1 LVSNEQIQFESW
13 KLSSRLP
20 LWRYAERKPHL
31 LHVQEGV
38 ILMETAPIGK
48 GLHDY
53 QYHGESRNDIEEIG
67 MHLKWLN
74 EAIITLS
81 PIIVAVLAAFVSW
94 STAKKFGA
102 DRVLERITSESASL
116 EKLQDGTSEK
126 DSMQEQLNESIALYR
141 TRRRVEDSR
150 VVSWGAVFLGACIA
164 LVGLALTW
172 WATNRGGLL
181 LWWLVLAT
189 PMIMIGGYGFFTEL
203 RGRTPG
209 APPAPSP

>member
-1 LVSNEQIQFESW
+1 
-13 KLSSRLP
+13 
-20 LWRYAERKPHL
+20 L

-81 PIIVAVLAAFVSW
+81 PIIVAVLAAFASW

-102 DRVLERITSESASL
+102 DRVL
-116 EKLQDGTSEK
+116 